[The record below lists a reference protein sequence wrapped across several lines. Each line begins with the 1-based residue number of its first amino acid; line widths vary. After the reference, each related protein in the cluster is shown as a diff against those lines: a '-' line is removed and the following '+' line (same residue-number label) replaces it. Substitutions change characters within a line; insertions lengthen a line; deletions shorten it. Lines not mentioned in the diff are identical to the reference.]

1 MSKKIP
7 LHEAVTAALKRFRQD
22 ARGGAITLF
31 AGGLLM
37 VFGFGAL
44 AIDVGSFFYAKRQ
57 LQTAND
63 LAALAAAADPTK
75 AGAAARATAS
85 RNGYEA
91 TAVET
96 FQPGVYN
103 ADPAQTP
110 AQRFQPSPVTLANA
124 VKVTMRAETPLYFG
138 RLLVAGSDQ
147 GRDTD
152 TALGTAR
159 SGTVALRSSAIAAQ
173 DRQAAFAIGSR
184 LARIEGGIMNSL
196 LSALFGG
203 SLSLS
208 AMDYQAL
215 ATARVD
221 MFDLSKRLATRA
233 NLNAVSFDD
242 VLQSQVRLPDLIG
255 AIQDAS
261 RDHETRSSAATA
273 ALGRIASA
281 AGPSRSVGL
290 RKLVSFDALGDRP
303 LSGPSPIAASLSAL
317 DLVSTVAQ
325 VSNGTRQID
334 VGLGLDLPGIAAA
347 TLKLGIGERPVGAA
361 MIRVGRL
368 GASVYTAQTRLLLTV
383 DLVGSGQAT
392 LVRLPL
398 YLELGSATARLAS
411 VSCTPYDVTSSRVTL
426 AVRPALVDA
435 WIGQVSAA
443 QFETVSSPPN
453 PSAAALLNVL
463 GLARV
468 TGRAHATM
476 TNTAE
481 TSLAYS
487 YAEIQ
492 RGEKRTT
499 STQNF
504 TATLLA
510 RLVADLDL
518 KVEALGLGIG
528 LGGLADA
535 VRATIGGA
543 TGSLDRLFNGVLGT
557 LGIGLGQA
565 DTWVTGVRCGGAVL
579 VQ

>member
-1 MSKKIP
+1 M
-7 LHEAVTAALKRFRQD
+7 
-22 ARGGAITLF
+22 
-31 AGGLLM
+31 M
-37 VFGFGAL
+37 FGFGAL

-63 LAALAAAADPTK
+63 LAALAAAADPAK
-75 AGAAARATAS
+75 AGAVARATAS

-96 FQPGVYN
+96 FQPGIYH
-103 ADPAQTP
+103 ADPALTP
-110 AQRFQPSPVTLANA
+110 AQRFQPSPTTLANA
-124 VKVTMRAETPLYFG
+124 VRVTMRAETPLYFG

-147 GRDTD
+147 WRESDT
-152 TALGTAR
+152 TLGTAR

-184 LARIEGGIMNSL
+184 LVRLEGGILNSL
-196 LSALFGG
+196 LSALVGG
-203 SLSLS
+203 GVSLS

-221 MFDLSKRLATRA
+221 LFDLSKRLATRV
-233 NLNAVSFDD
+233 NLSAVSFDD
-242 VLQSQVRLPDLIG
+242 VLKSQVRLPDLIG

-261 RDHETRSSAATA
+261 RDHETRSSTATA

-281 AGPSRSVGL
+281 AGSSRAVGL
-290 RKLVSFDALGDRP
+290 GKLVAFDALGDSP
-303 LSGPSPIAASLSAL
+303 LAGPRPIAASLSAL
-317 DLVSTVAQ
+317 DLVSAVAQ
-325 VSNGTRQID
+325 VANGTRQID
-334 VGLGLDLPGIAAA
+334 VGLGLNLPGIAAA
-347 TLKLGIGERPVGAA
+347 TLKLGIGERPVGTA

-368 GASVYTAQTRLLLTV
+368 GATVHTAQTRLLLTI
-383 DLVGSGQAT
+383 DLAGSGEAA

-411 VSCTPYDVTSSRVTL
+411 LSCNAYDVTSSRVTL

-443 QFETVSSPPN
+443 QFENFTSPPN
-453 PSAAALLNVL
+453 PSPAALLNIL

-492 RGEKRTT
+492 RGEKKTT

-504 TATLLA
+504 TATLVA
-510 RLVADLDL
+510 RLVGDLDL

-528 LGGLADA
+528 LGGLAD
-535 VRATIGGA
+535 VVGATIGGA
-543 TGSLDRLFNGVLGT
+543 TGSLDRLINAVLGT
-557 LGIGLGQA
+557 LGLGLGQA
-565 DTWVTGVRCGGAVL
+565 DAWVTDVRCGGAVL